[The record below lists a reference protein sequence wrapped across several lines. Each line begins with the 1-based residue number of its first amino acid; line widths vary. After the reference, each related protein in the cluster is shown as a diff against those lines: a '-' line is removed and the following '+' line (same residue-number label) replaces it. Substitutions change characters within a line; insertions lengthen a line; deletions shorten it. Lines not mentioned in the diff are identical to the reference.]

1 MTLGLSLADAERI
14 TMPEYLALVHH
25 RNATS
30 GEDEAPPPFDPGELN
45 ALFLRMERS
54 GIVSLN

>member
-1 MTLGLSLADAERI
+1 
-14 TMPEYLALVHH
+14 MPEYLALVHH